1 MNIKEYLEKNI
12 LLCDGGMGTYYSE
25 VTQNDIEFCEVGNI
39 TNKDIVIKIH
49 KEYIKSGAKLIRT
62 NTFSANTFALQKDR
76 KEIEEIILSGINI
89 SKEASK
95 DEDIYIAGSIGPIR
109 VSSIENESSIILDE
123 YKFIIDIFLKNGIN
137 IFIFETF
144 SSEKYLKEISKY
156 IKEKDNTSFI
166 IASFA
171 IIPDGF
177 SRNGVKA
184 LKIFENAQKIQ
195 EIDVLGL
202 NCGSGPTATI
212 NNLKVLIKD
221 YNIKSVMPNAGY
233 PMLVNER
240 TVFTNNP
247 TYFASK
253 VAGIRSLG
261 VSILGGCCGTS
272 PKHIKALSKELFKN
286 IDYRSIEINIE
297 EKKEKKEKVKNDFI
311 DKLNNNEFVTA
322 IELSAP
328 TNTDIYELIEGAK
341 LCKKHG
347 ISLVTIPDSP
357 MSRVR
362 ADSITI
368 ASKIKREVNIETMPH
383 ICCRDKNTNALR
395 SSILGAHIENIR
407 NILVITGDP
416 ISDAKSSETK
426 SVFNLNSFKLM
437 NLINESNN
445 ELYKDEEISI
455 GGALN
460 LNVLNKESEYNRMLK
475 KVENGAKFFL
485 TQPIYEDKAIEF
497 LKEIKKRRSDI
508 KILGGI
514 LPIVT
519 YKNAMFLNNELPGVS
534 IPESIINRFS
544 VDMTKEEGE
553 NIGIEIATEIGRKLK
568 GICDGLYFITPF
580 KRVSMLIKIIENI
593 NN

>member
-1 MNIKEYLEKNI
+1 MNIKEYLKENI
-12 LLCDGGMGTYYSE
+12 LLCDGGMGTYYSKITE
-25 VTQNDIEFCEVGNI
+25 NDMEFCEMGNI
-39 TNKDIVIKIH
+39 TNKDIVMKIH

-76 KEIEEIILSGINI
+76 KDMEKVILSGINI
-89 SKEASK
+89 AKEASK
-95 DEDIYIAGSIGPIR
+95 DEAIYIAGSIGPIR
-109 VSSIENESSIILDE
+109 ANSMENEYSIVLDE
-123 YKFIIDIFLKNGIN
+123 YKFIIDIFLEHGIN

-144 SSEKYLKEISKY
+144 SSEEYLKEISKY
-156 IKEKDNTSFI
+156 IKEKDNEAFI

-171 IIPDGF
+171 IVPDGF

-184 LKIFENAQKIQ
+184 SKIFKNAQKIQ

-212 NNLKVLIKD
+212 NNLKSLIND

-233 PMLVNER
+233 PMIVNER

-253 VAGIRSLG
+253 VAETRSLG

-272 PKHIKALSKELFKN
+272 PKHIKALSKELFKD
-286 IDYRSIEINIE
+286 IDYRSAEINIKG
-297 EKKEKKEKVKNDFI
+297 KKEIKEKIKNDFI

-328 TNTDIYELIEGAK
+328 TNTDTYELIEGAK

-362 ADSITI
+362 ADSAMI
-368 ASKIKREVNIETMPH
+368 ASKIKREVNIEVMPH

-395 SSILGAHIENIR
+395 STILAAHIDNIR

-416 ISDAKSSETK
+416 ISDIKSSEAK
-426 SVFNLNSFKLM
+426 SVFNLNSYKLID
-437 NLINESNN
+437 LINESNK
-445 ELYKDEEISI
+445 ELYKGEEISI

-475 KVENGAKFFL
+475 KVQNGAKFFL

-519 YKNAMFLNNELPGVS
+519 YKNAIFLNNELPGVS
-534 IPESIINRFS
+534 IPDDIINRFS
-544 VDMTKEEGE
+544 IDMTKEEAE
-553 NIGIEIATEIGRKLK
+553 EVGIDIATEIGRKLK
-568 GICDGLYFITPF
+568 DICDGLYFITPF
-580 KRVSMLIKIIENI
+580 KRVQMLIKIIEGI
-593 NN
+593 NS